1 MISRT
6 LARRLERLEARL
18 RPDAPLVL
26 KILVTRIGGPDKIIE
41 LVLNKPNGWRRGF
54 WDRKREGFG

>member
-18 RPDAPLVL
+18 MPDAPLVL
-26 KILVTRIGGPDKIIE
+26 KILVTRIGGPDQIVE
-41 LVLNKPNGWRRGF
+41 LVLNKPSRWRRGF
-54 WDRKREGFG
+54 WDRTREGFG